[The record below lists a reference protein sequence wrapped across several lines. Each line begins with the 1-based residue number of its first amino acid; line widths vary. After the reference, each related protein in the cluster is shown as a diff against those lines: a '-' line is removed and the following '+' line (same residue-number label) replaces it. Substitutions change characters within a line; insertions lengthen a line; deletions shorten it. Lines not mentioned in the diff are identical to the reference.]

1 MRKWIVFVT
10 VVSVSF
16 ALVVTQQAFTNDTQ
30 PSVQKTTVIA
40 LAQKKAE
47 KSSSPSKKKKTFR
60 RRVPNYYGQIGISK
74 KQREKIYEIQ
84 KGYFNEISTL
94 EEKIEEL
101 EQKRGA
107 EIYAVLSGPQKIIL
121 GQLREAAAKKRKSRS
136 KKKLKSKKS

>member
-1 MRKWIVFVT
+1 MRKWILVVT

-16 ALVVTQQAFTNDTQ
+16 ALVVAQQAFTNDTQ

-47 KSSSPSKKKKTFR
+47 KASSPSKKKKTFR
-60 RRVPNYYGQIGISK
+60 RRVPNYYGQVGISK

-84 KGYFNEISTL
+84 KEYFNEITAL

-101 EQKRGA
+101 KEKRNGEMYDVLDDSQKKK
-107 EIYAVLSGPQKIIL
+107 LDN
-121 GQLREAAAKKRKSRS
+121 LREAAAKKRKSRS
-136 KKKLKSKKS
+136 SKKVK

>member
-1 MRKWIVFVT
+1 MKKWFSLVAV
-10 VVSVSF
+10 VSVSVSVSF
-16 ALVVTQQAFTNDTQ
+16 ALIVAQQAFTNDTQ

-60 RRVPNYYGQIGISK
+60 RRVPNYYGQVGISK

-84 KGYFNEISTL
+84 KEYFNEITAL

-101 EQKRGA
+101 KEKRNGEMYDVLDDSQKKK
-107 EIYAVLSGPQKIIL
+107 LDN
-121 GQLREAAAKKRKSRS
+121 LREAAAKKRKSRS
-136 KKKLKSKKS
+136 SKKVK